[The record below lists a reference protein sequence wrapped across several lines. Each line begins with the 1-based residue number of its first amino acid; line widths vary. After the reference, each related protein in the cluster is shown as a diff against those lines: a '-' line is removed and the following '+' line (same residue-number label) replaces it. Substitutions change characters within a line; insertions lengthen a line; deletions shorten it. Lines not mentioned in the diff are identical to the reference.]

1 MPPTHDSPGTDSDA
15 QTATD
20 DDLTDLVAELVSRES
35 ENPPGNEAVVS
46 EFIHDWFADHGVESE
61 LVEEP
66 YPDRPQVAAR
76 VGDGD
81 PTVVLNGHID
91 VVPAG
96 KRSEWS
102 HDPYGADV
110 EGDSLYGRGSVDMK
124 AGVAV
129 AMRTLVDLR
138 EELESGDLDG
148 SLVFHAAIGEETA
161 EPGTK
166 TLLERGY
173 DGDYGVV
180 LEPTG
185 LRTATSEKGL
195 AWYEIR
201 VRGEPSHAS
210 RPDQGV
216 NAIQHARPVLDALA
230 DYDQQVRERTDDLV
244 GEAYATV
251 TQFEAG
257 TKENVVPE
265 EAVITVDRRF
275 LPEESAEDLD
285 AEFER
290 LLDDVAAAHDVE
302 VTWERTRTYES
313 AAIPTDS
320 RLAEVLRDRSA
331 DRADVS
337 TEPFGVKASTD
348 VRNFVNDAG
357 IEAVT
362 WGPGDLSQ
370 AHTYDEHVDLGEV
383 ETGRAI
389 LADAVRDLC
398 SD

>member
-1 MPPTHDSPGTDSDA
+1 MTPTDDTRHDDA
-15 QTATD
+15 DAPTEID
-20 DDLTDLVAELVSRES
+20 DDLTELIGELVSRES
-35 ENPPGNEAVVS
+35 ENPPGNERAVSSFV
-46 EFIHDWFADHGVESE
+46 HDWFADRGIESE
-61 LVEEP
+61 LVDEP

-76 VGDGD
+76 AGDGD

-96 KRSEWS
+96 KRSEWD
-102 HDPYGADV
+102 HDPYGAEV
-110 EGDSLYGRGSVDMK
+110 EGDALYGRGSVDMK
-124 AGVAV
+124 TGVAL
-129 AMRTLVDLR
+129 AMRALADLAPAF
-138 EELESGDLDG
+138 EAGELDG

-180 LEPTG
+180 IEPTG

-216 NAIQHARPVLDALA
+216 NAVQYARPVLDALA
-230 DYDQQVRERTDDLV
+230 DYDDEVRQRTDDLV
-244 GEAYATV
+244 GRAYATV

-275 LPEESAEDLD
+275 LPGESAADLD
-285 AEFER
+285 AEFES
-290 LLDDVAAAHDVE
+290 LCADVAAEHDVE
-302 VTWERTRTYES
+302 VSWERTRTYES
-313 AAIPTDS
+313 AAVPVDS
-320 RLAEVLRDRSA
+320 HLAEVFRERSA
-331 DRADVS
+331 ARADVS
-337 TEPFGVKASTD
+337 TDPWGIQASTD
-348 VRNFVNDAG
+348 VRNFVNDAD
-357 IEAVT
+357 IEAIT
-362 WGPGDLSQ
+362 WGPGDLAQ
-370 AHTYDEHVDLGEV
+370 AHTYDEHVDLAEAT
-383 ETGRAI
+383 TG
-389 LADAVRDLC
+389 LAVLKDAVRDLC
-398 SD
+398 SE

>member
-1 MPPTHDSPGTDSDA
+1 MTTNDDT
-15 QTATD
+15 TATEVPTTEA
-20 DDLTDLVAELVSRES
+20 DDLPDLVAALVARES
-35 ENPPGNEAVVS
+35 ENPPGNEAAVT
-46 EFIHDWFADHGVESE
+46 EFVADWFEARGVEAE
-61 LVEEP
+61 LVDEP

-81 PTVVLNGHID
+81 PTVVLNGHVD

-102 HDPYGADV
+102 HDPYAAEV
-110 EGDSLYGRGSVDMK
+110 EDGRLYGRGSVDMK
-124 AGVAV
+124 TGVAV
-129 AMRTLVDLR
+129 AMRTLADLR
-138 EELESGDLDG
+138 DDLESGDLDG
-148 SLVFHAAIGEETA
+148 SLVFHAAVGEETA

-180 LEPTG
+180 LEPTE

-210 RPDQGV
+210 RPDQGT

-230 DYDQQVRERTDDLV
+230 EYDARVRERTDDLV
-244 GEAYATV
+244 GRAYATV

-265 EAVITVDRRF
+265 EAVLTVDRRF
-275 LPEESAEDLD
+275 LPSESAPDVDEEMD
-285 AEFER
+285 A
-290 LLDDVAAAHDVE
+290 LLTEVAETHDVSAS
-302 VTWERTRTYES
+302 WRRTRTYES
-313 AAIPTDS
+313 AAVPTDCH
-320 RLAEVLRDRSA
+320 LAEVLREQSA
-331 DRADVS
+331 AHADVP
-337 TEPFGVKASTD
+337 TDPFGVRASTD
-348 VRNFVNDAG
+348 VRNFVNDADV
-357 IEAVT
+357 EAVT

-370 AHTYDEHVDLGEV
+370 AHTYDEHVDLAAA
-383 ETGRAI
+383 ETGLRVLKA
-389 LADAVRDLC
+389 AVRELC
-398 SD
+398 S